1 MALSA
6 AAYFAVLLL
15 MCTGCSALQTP
26 VIYRVAL
33 LAPFEG
39 ANRAVGYEALY
50 AARLAAAD
58 FGGIWIELLP
68 IDDGESE
75 AVARAHA
82 LAADPL
88 VLAAMAVGEPAE
100 DAAAVAAFG
109 DLPLVIVG
117 NWNAVPQPGVFIR
130 AEERQP
136 AANFR
141 ERYLSENAFAPE
153 PGWLAQPVYDAAS
166 AVIIAA
172 QTGSRAGAMRYL
184 SDHYE

>member
-1 MALSA
+1 M
-6 AAYFAVLLL
+6 
-15 MCTGCSALQTP
+15 
-26 VIYRVAL
+26 

-39 ANRAVGYEALY
+39 ENRAVGYEALY

-58 FGGIWIELLP
+58 FGGIWLELLP

-88 VLAAMAVGEPAE
+88 ILAALALGEPAE
-100 DAAAVAAFG
+100 DSAAVAAFG
-109 DLPLVIVG
+109 DLPVVIIG
-117 NWNAVPQPGVFIR
+117 NWDAVPQPGVFLW

-136 AANFR
+136 AADFR

-184 SDHYE
+184 SDHHE